1 MPDEG
6 EGRPVRDEA
15 ARQAVALAF
24 GVLAIVVYAIV
35 QRKASQPDSLRTE
48 RMRALR
54 GAERAAARLAGWA
67 WRQAEKAR
75 QAYERESA

>member
-1 MPDEG
+1 MPED

-15 ARQAVALAF
+15 MRQAVALAF

-48 RMRALR
+48 RMRAFK

-67 WRQAEKAR
+67 WRQAERAR
-75 QAYERESA
+75 QAYEQESA